1 MTKVGTN
8 KYRLVI
14 GDASGVSNAFLP
26 NKIDLKEGDSIVL
39 FGAKAEVVKEHIEIQ
54 LAERGRVELS
64 RKPVD
69 KVNEEFNLSSKA
81 WVPID

>member
-8 KYRLVI
+8 KYRLVV
-14 GDASGVSNAFLP
+14 GDSTGVSNAFLP

-39 FGAKAEVVKEHIEIQ
+39 FGAKSEVVKEHIEIQ
-54 LAERGRVELS
+54 LAERGRIELS
-64 RKPVD
+64 RKVVE
-69 KVNEEFNLSSKA
+69 KVSEEFNLSSKA